1 LLVQKADGFFE
12 VLALLCRIKLNA
24 TGFGAITLGAWSASA
39 GALALG
45 WGVIGADVRGRNP
58 ATPAPPAAILPI
70 SELIVGLSCFKS
82 MLNKKGQL

>member
-1 LLVQKADGFFE
+1 M
-12 VLALLCRIKLNA
+12 A

-45 WGVIGADVRGRNP
+45 WGVIGAEVRGRIP

-70 SELIVGLSCFKS
+70 SELIVGLPCFKS
-82 MLNKKGQL
+82 MLNKPIQAVF